1 MLPGSPPGELQ
12 SRYTLFEAIE
22 AFSYAVS
29 PYRSGLRLHINSS
42 TCMEIS
48 WREDAR
54 LLVSFAV
61 APLTLFLILCIKRR
75 DTSKYASLVVLAASG
90 ESTRVTVSFVHQITT
105 SPSGILILL
114 AAPLNELGR
123 KEWRRVASQNYFDPN
138 GVFISTF
145 WSAPLGLVFL
155 LATVSIF
162 VAAHT
167 ILIMEIPRL
176 RL

>member
-1 MLPGSPPGELQ
+1 MIVL
-12 SRYTLFEAIE
+12 SR
-22 AFSYAVS
+22 
-29 PYRSGLRLHINSS
+29 
-42 TCMEIS
+42 
-48 WREDAR
+48 
-54 LLVSFAV
+54 
-61 APLTLFLILCIKRR
+61 
-75 DTSKYASLVVLAASG
+75 ASG
-90 ESTRVTVSFVHQITT
+90 ESTRVTVSFIHQIITT

-145 WSAPLGLVFL
+145 WSAPLGLVFF